1 MENDPML
8 IALNKTLTGDRDA
21 DQNDVADIKQGL
33 NASITMTPKNR
44 ISWTSWTSRTH
55 ACSTASK
62 PSRKIMD

>member
-44 ISWTSWTSRTH
+44 ISWTSRTH